1 MPVGFL
7 GRCRSPNSNNSNNAS
22 NVNNDGN
29 LNNND
34 NVNNDNNGV
43 HPRLSFWK
51 GYISRSSVGHAMWL
65 VSKRKG
71 NGYPSRKCDE
81 KAMDGRDFG
90 KSPDFLPIIPW
101 PFSMEERI

>member
-29 LNNND
+29 LSNN

-43 HPRLSFWK
+43 RPRLSFWK
-51 GYISRSSVGHAMWL
+51 GYISWSSVGHAIWL
-65 VSKRKG
+65 VSERKG

-90 KSPDFLPIIPW
+90 KPPDFLPIIPW